1 MFIHDCRTDSFYN
14 VEHLND
20 SDKAEVR
27 GYDWCTDAAVDT
39 FFDNLDVYFDDD
51 SVVMELMNKELPE
64 SMKTEYDTADGE
76 DHREVKT
83 YGDYFR
89 MNLLIAIESTRD
101 EMIVSMVD
109 NASGGTM
116 GD

>member
-1 MFIHDCRTDSFYN
+1 MYIPDCRTDSFYN
-14 VEHLND
+14 VEQLND
-20 SDKAEVR
+20 SDKAEVK
-27 GYDWCTDAAVDT
+27 GYDWCTEAAVDN
-39 FFDNLDVYFDDD
+39 FFDNLDTYFEDD
-51 SVVMELMNKELPE
+51 SVVMELMTKELPE
-64 SMKTEYDTADGE
+64 SMKTEYDFGDD

-89 MNLLIAIESTRD
+89 MNLLIHIESTRD

-109 NASGGTM
+109 NATGGTE

>member
-1 MFIHDCRTDSFYN
+1 MFIPDCRIDSYYN
-14 VEHLND
+14 VDRLND
-20 SDKAEVR
+20 SDKAEVH
-27 GYDWCTDAAVDT
+27 GYDWCTDAGVDT
-39 FFDNLDVYFDDD
+39 FFDNLDVYFEYD
-51 SVVMELMNKELPE
+51 SVVMELMTKELPE
-64 SMKTEYDTADGE
+64 SMKTEYEYGD